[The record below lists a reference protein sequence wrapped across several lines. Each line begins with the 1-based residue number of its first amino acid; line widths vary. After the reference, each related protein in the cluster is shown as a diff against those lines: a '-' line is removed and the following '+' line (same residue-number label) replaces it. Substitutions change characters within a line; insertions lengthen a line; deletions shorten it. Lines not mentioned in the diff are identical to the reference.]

1 MPTKSPPKPPN
12 IIGANIRA
20 AREAKA
26 ITQLALGHAL
36 GWVGPDA
43 GAQISKF
50 ETGDKEP
57 RISTLQR
64 IAEALG
70 VSVSRLMVQPKK

>member
-1 MPTKSPPKPPN
+1 MPAKSPPKPVN
-12 IIGANIRA
+12 HIGANIRA

-26 ITQLALGHAL
+26 VTQLALAHAL

-64 IAEALG
+64 IADALG
-70 VSVSRLMVQPKK
+70 VTISRLMSKPK